1 MNKDDQDF
9 LDELRALLTEDDSA
23 VTPEQPEL
31 PRKEPPVR
39 QAPPEAPARK
49 RENKAPK
56 KRRQAPAEP
65 QSGGRRTRR
74 PKKPPFPW
82 VLLFLILLVAAG
94 LIYAGLQYR
103 QSGEAPETL
112 PPETI
117 GETLASQE
125 AGQTVTIAAVGDV
138 TFTDDLAQ
146 AALQPDGSYDFSGTF
161 LQAAPVLSSADL
173 AVANLDVTF
182 CGAPYGSGSHS
193 APYALAKALA
203 DAGVDL
209 AQMANSYSVA
219 NGIDG
224 LASSLT
230 AVRQAGMEPLG
241 AYAAERDYAKSRGI
255 TVCEVNGFRIV
266 FLALTKGVNNLSL
279 PEGHDHCVNLLYKD
293 YDSAYTQVDVEG
305 IQSLLD
311 AAAEQKPDITIAM
324 VHWGS
329 EYANEISKTQT
340 QIRSLLLSGGVDVIL
355 GTHSHRVG
363 ELTVETGQNGDTV
376 TAYSLGNFYGD
387 DSAAGTQSSL
397 ILQLEFTMDN
407 LSGSPK
413 LTDVSYTP
421 LYLASPEQSG
431 TQGYE
436 VLNLDTALEL
446 KERDYIFAVSDDA
459 AEALEAARQSI
470 AKALGGSLDA
480 WKAAQ

>member
-1 MNKDDQDF
+1 MKKDDQDF
-9 LDELRALLTEDDSA
+9 LDEIRALLADDDSA
-23 VTPEQPEL
+23 IVQEQPAQ
-31 PRKEPPVR
+31 PRREPPAKEPP
-39 QAPPEAPARK
+39 AEKPPQTRK
-49 RENKAPK
+49 RKPSKKQKKAPT
-56 KRRQAPAEP
+56 RLDDN
-65 QSGGRRTRR
+65 GRRIRR
-74 PKKPPFPW
+74 PKKAPFPW
-82 VLLFLILLVAAG
+82 VLLFLILLVGAG
-94 LIYAGLQYR
+94 LIYAGLQYHES
-103 QSGEAPETL
+103 QGTPETL
-112 PPETI
+112 PPETTA
-117 GETLASQE
+117 ETAPPE
-125 AGQTVTIAAVGDV
+125 PGQTVTIAAVGDV

-146 AALQPDGSYDFSGTF
+146 AALQPDGTYDFSRAF
-161 LQAAPVLSSADL
+161 LQAAPILSGADL
-173 AVANLDVTF
+173 AVANLDVNF
-182 CGAPYGSGSHS
+182 CGAPYGSDSHS
-193 APYALAKALA
+193 APYALAEALA
-203 DAGVDL
+203 GAGIDM
-209 AQMANSYSVA
+209 AQMANSYSVS

-224 LASSLT
+224 LSSSLT

-241 AYAAERDYAKSRGI
+241 AYAAESDYAKNRGI

-293 YDSAYTQVDVEG
+293 YDTTYTKVDTEG
-305 IQSLLD
+305 IQALLD

-329 EYANEISKTQT
+329 EYSTDISKTQT
-340 QIRSLLLSGGVDVIL
+340 QIRNLLLSSGVDVIL

-363 ELTVETGQNGDTV
+363 ELTVEAGQDGDTV

-387 DSAAGTQSSL
+387 DSMSGTQSSL

-407 LSGSPK
+407 LSGGPK

-446 KERDYIFAVSDDA
+446 KERDYIFAVGD
-459 AEALEAARQSI
+459 ETLETLEAAKESI
-470 AKALGGSLDA
+470 AKALGDSLEA
-480 WKAAQ
+480 WKAAK